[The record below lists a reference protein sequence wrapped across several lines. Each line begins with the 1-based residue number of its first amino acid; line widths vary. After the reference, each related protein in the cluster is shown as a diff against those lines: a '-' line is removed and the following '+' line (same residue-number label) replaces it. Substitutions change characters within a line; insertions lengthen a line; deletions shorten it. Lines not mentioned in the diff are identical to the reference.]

1 MQLNKFSK
9 NSQEQHQQNATCDPP
24 SGKRPH
30 SVQAWYFLF
39 IFLAAILLL
48 GRVLWPFWAILVL
61 SLLLTGIFYPI
72 YAFFK
77 RALPPW
83 LASLSTCCLIV
94 LLVYIP
100 LFFCIVT
107 LSNEAFNLYQLAR
120 DSNVPLLLQQFLQSN
135 TMVRQAQDILANYG
149 INFEPSQATGTLSD
163 LGTKAGLFLYSKA
176 STWAANIMNFVAQ
189 FFIMIISIFFLLLD
203 RDKLTKFMRKLSPLP
218 ESQDDL
224 LIKKFQE
231 IAGVVLIGNG
241 ISGIFQGTMAG
252 IMFAFM
258 DLKSPVL
265 WGGVMAILAFL
276 PIFGIGLILIPT
288 AFFLFLGGHTTQA
301 IIIFVFYIT
310 LSFSVEYLLKPKLVS
325 SQVEM
330 HTLLV
335 FLAIIGG
342 MSVFGVLGIIYGP
355 LAVTAFLTLSEIYC
369 KEYHPYLNENHP
381 DHEE

>member
-1 MQLNKFSK
+1 MQLNKFSRNLQDK
-9 NSQEQHQQNATCDPP
+9 PQGQEEPATTPAGRRPNA
-24 SGKRPH
+24 
-30 SVQAWYFLF
+30 VQSWYFLF
-39 IFLAAILLL
+39 VFLAAILLL
-48 GRVLWPFWAILVL
+48 ARVLWPFWAILIL
-61 SLLLTGIFYPI
+61 SLLLTGIFYPF
-72 YAFFK
+72 YAFLK

-83 LASLSTCCLIV
+83 LSSLATCFLIV

-107 LSNEAFNLYQLAR
+107 LSSEAFNLYQLAR
-120 DSNVPLLLQQFLQSN
+120 DSNVPLMLQHFLQNN
-135 TMVRQAQDILANYG
+135 TMVRQAQDILAGYG
-149 INFEPSQATGTLSD
+149 INFEPSQAIGVLSEM
-163 LGTKAGLFLYSKA
+163 GTKAGLFLYSKA

-189 FFIMIISIFFLLLD
+189 FFIMIISIFFLLID
-203 RDKLTKFMRKLSPLP
+203 RDKLTIFIRRLSPLP
-218 ESQDDL
+218 ESQDEL
-224 LIKKFQE
+224 LIQKFQE

-241 ISGIFQGTMAG
+241 ISGLFQGTMAG
-252 IMFAFM
+252 LLFAVM
-258 DLKSPVL
+258 GLKSPVL

-288 AFFLFLGGHTTQA
+288 SLFLFFGGHTTQA
-301 IIIFVFYIT
+301 VIVFVFYLC
-310 LSFSVEYLLKPKLVS
+310 LSFSVEYLVKPKLVS

-369 KEYHPYLNENHP
+369 KEYHPYLERG
-381 DHEE
+381 E